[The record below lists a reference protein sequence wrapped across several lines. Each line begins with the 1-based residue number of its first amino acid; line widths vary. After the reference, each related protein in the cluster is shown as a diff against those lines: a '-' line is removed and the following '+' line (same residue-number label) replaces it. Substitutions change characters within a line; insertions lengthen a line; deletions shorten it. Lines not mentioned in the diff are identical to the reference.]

1 MLDDLLG
8 NPALRRAL
16 AAGEERVGRAL
27 ARLMSSDAVSSGVST
42 LVTGALQARRTVE
55 DGVRHALHAA
65 RLPSQDDLEALHRRL
80 DEIESMI
87 DRMADRVAARGTGEN
102 GGNGGTG
109 RET

>member
-1 MLDDLLG
+1 MLDDLIG

-16 AAGEERVGRAL
+16 AAGEERVGRVL

-55 DGVRHALHAA
+55 DGLRQALHAA

-87 DRMADRVAARGTGEN
+87 DRMADRVASRGGGESGRDGGADRGT
-102 GGNGGTG
+102 
-109 RET
+109 